1 MRLDFYWHSYKY
13 LPYERTLAHRE
24 LATLFG
30 QQPTPW
36 QHGLSIASS
45 NGWASRAVRTTYFR
59 EVVAEDGQRIVP
71 LQAVLEASAHGGQAE
86 SLPGIP
92 GAPVL
97 RRQRTRYSAHGIHE
111 YRGKFNPQMARA
123 IGNLVGLRP
132 GDWVLDPFCGSGTTL
147 LEAAH
152 IGWNAV
158 GVDINPLGVEITRA
172 KLAARC
178 ISPAALVTYSSRL
191 QQRLRQLTKG
201 LTFDVAWNNEQLR
214 RLGGPAW
221 GSSLPNLDYL
231 RDWFTESVLVQLSV
245 LLTEINSIPLPEAR
259 LIFRVMLSDILRE
272 VSLQDPDDLRIRRRK
287 SPPENAPVMPL
298 FLDTMTSRVD
308 TIVQARRLLSMP
320 VASQSAILGD
330 IRADVAL
337 VQRAYPRQQ
346 FDAAITSPPYVTALP
361 YIDTQRLSLAVLG
374 LIDAAAIRTT
384 EKRLIGNREI
394 TEQERQRL
402 EEALQSNAD
411 YLPQDC
417 WRLCCSMRA
426 AVDKSRDG
434 FRRRNM
440 PALTYQYC
448 RDMARMFRQVR
459 QLLRPN
465 APFVLVVG
473 CNKTRLGGQEFL
485 IDTPRLLTSLATQHG
500 FRLNEALELN
510 TYQRF
515 DVHQANSIRSE
526 TLLILTTVPHA
537 DRSHTSD

>member
-36 QHGLSIASS
+36 QHGLSVAGAH
-45 NGWASRAVRTTYFR
+45 GWVSRAARTTYFR
-59 EVVAEDGQRIVP
+59 EVIAENGQRIVP
-71 LQAVLEASAHGGQAE
+71 LQAVLEASTNGAQA
-86 SLPGIP
+86 SLPGMP
-92 GAPVL
+92 GSPAL
-97 RRQRTRYSAHGIHE
+97 RRQSTRYSAHGVHE
-111 YRGKFNPQMARA
+111 YRGKFNPQIVRA
-123 IGNLVGLRP
+123 IGNLVGLQP

-158 GVDINPLGVEITRA
+158 GIDINPLGVEIARA
-172 KLAARC
+172 KLAAIC
-178 ISPAALVTYSSRL
+178 TSPAELVTHSRIL
-191 QQRLRQLTKG
+191 QQRLSQHTKDIPCDMA
-201 LTFDVAWNNEQLR
+201 LHNEQIR
-214 RLGGPAW
+214 RLGGPEW
-221 GSSLPNLDYL
+221 GNSLPNLDYL
-231 RDWFTESVLVQLSV
+231 RGWFTESVLEQLLV
-245 LLTEINSIPLPEAR
+245 ILTEIDRIPLPEVR
-259 LIFRVMLSDILRE
+259 LIFRVIWSDVLRE

-287 SPPENAPVMPL
+287 SPPENTPVMPL
-298 FLDTMTSRVD
+298 FLNTMTSRIE
-308 TIVQARRLLSMP
+308 TILKARRLLSVP

-330 IRADVAL
+330 IRKDAAL
-337 VQRAYPRQQ
+337 VKKIYPHQR

-374 LIDAAAIRTT
+374 LIDATAIRTT

-394 TEQERQRL
+394 TNQERQRL
-402 EEALQSNAD
+402 EAALHSNAD
-411 YLPQDC
+411 HLPQDC
-417 WRLCCSMRA
+417 WLLCRRMSA
-426 AVDKSRDG
+426 AVDKGQDG

-448 RDMARMFRQVR
+448 RDMAHMFRQVR

-473 CNKTRLGGQEFL
+473 CNKTRLGGQEFI
-485 IDTPRLLTSLATQHG
+485 IDTPRLLTALATQHG
-500 FRLNEALELN
+500 FSLDEALELN

-526 TLLILTTVPHA
+526 TMLILMAVPSA
-537 DRSHTSD
+537 TRSHTPD